1 MVIWRISDEVSAR
14 WRKTQDKDTEK
25 TLGTGSTSRNIWM
38 IFISDRR
45 MQYIFIAQI
54 FFLFISP
61 YKTLFPQYITSC
73 PSLHSQ
79 LQEPLI
85 RAKFISIAGQQRLKI
100 ASVTGEEWQQVTS
113 RNRAQRSSEQMLYY
127 LKVLCRDGETE
138 SEVATAHNT
147 AQDLVFPRAQCTAFL
162 LQKWPDF
169 RGRQEP
175 ADKSF
180 RMEPSRPWLY
190 LLSFAILMFGTPGGW
205 VEGGGWV
212 FIMAKVGVCLG
223 GRHVANAGLSGAR
236 WADVC

>member
-14 WRKTQDKDTEK
+14 LRKTQDKDTEK

-85 RAKFISIAGQQRLKI
+85 RAKFISIAGQKRLKI
-100 ASVTGEEWQQVTS
+100 ASVTGGWAVAASDEQKPGTKEQWANVILSQGSVSRRRVRWPLHRTWYSPELSAQLFFSRSDQTS
-113 RNRAQRSSEQMLYY
+113 EADS
-127 LKVLCRDGETE
+127 
-138 SEVATAHNT
+138 H
-147 AQDLVFPRAQCTAFL
+147 
-162 LQKWPDF
+162 
-169 RGRQEP
+169 

-180 RMEPSRPWLY
+180 RMEPSRPS
-190 LLSFAILMFGTPGGW
+190 LL
-205 VEGGGWV
+205 
-212 FIMAKVGVCLG
+212 
-223 GRHVANAGLSGAR
+223 
-236 WADVC
+236 

>member
-100 ASVTGEEWQQVTS
+100 ASVTGSKWRAETGNKGAVSKCCIIS
-113 RNRAQRSSEQMLYY
+113 RFC
-127 LKVLCRDGETE
+127 VETE
-138 SEVATAHNT
+138 RRRVRWPLHTTQPRTWYSPELSAQLFFSRSDQTSE
-147 AQDLVFPRAQCTAFL
+147 
-162 LQKWPDF
+162 
-169 RGRQEP
+169 
-175 ADKSF
+175 AD
-180 RMEPSRPWLY
+180 RNQLIN
-190 LLSFAILMFGTPGGW
+190 LS
-205 VEGGGWV
+205 E
-212 FIMAKVGVCLG
+212 
-223 GRHVANAGLSGAR
+223 
-236 WADVC
+236 

>member
-14 WRKTQDKDTEK
+14 LRKTQDKDTEK

-85 RAKFISIAGQQRLKI
+85 RAKFISIAGQEELKI
-100 ASVTGEEWQQVTS
+100 ASVTGGWAVAASDEQKPGTKEQWANVILSQGSVSRRRVRWPLHTTWYSPELSAQLFFSRSDQTS
-113 RNRAQRSSEQMLYY
+113 EADS
-127 LKVLCRDGETE
+127 
-138 SEVATAHNT
+138 H
-147 AQDLVFPRAQCTAFL
+147 
-162 LQKWPDF
+162 
-169 RGRQEP
+169 

-180 RMEPSRPWLY
+180 RMEPSRPS
-190 LLSFAILMFGTPGGW
+190 LLQPILCHFYVWGTRWW
-205 VEGGGWV
+205 VE
-212 FIMAKVGVCLG
+212 
-223 GRHVANAGLSGAR
+223 AGYL
-236 WADVC
+236 